1 MIKTLIADDESHA
14 IERLRD
20 LLSEFDDFEIV
31 VESQDGTG
39 ALEQMVLLEPDVAF
53 LDINMPGI
61 SVFKTI
67 SSLNNPPL
75 VIFQTA
81 HSKYAA
87 DAFDIDALDYL
98 LKPVSRER
106 FARAVSKIREKLG
119 MDPPNKQP
127 QKQEHAPEG
136 KEPKETTESETTDKI
151 SVKVQGAIKIIP
163 ISDILKISFEEG
175 LSFIYTKK
183 DRFYSDQTL
192 NYYEKKLE
200 EKGFFRSNRG
210 DLINLDYISTIHKA
224 FKGNYYVELSDGSK
238 VELSRRKAQ
247 ALKKTL
253 DF

>member
-1 MIKTLIADDESHA
+1 MIKTLIADDEGHA
-14 IERLRD
+14 IDRLKD
-20 LLSEFDDFEIV
+20 LLADYDEFQIIAEAN
-31 VESQDGTG
+31 SGTG
-39 ALEQMVLLEPDVAF
+39 ALEQMVLQKPDVAF
-53 LDINMPGI
+53 LDINMPGV

-67 SSLNNPPL
+67 SSLGDPPL

-106 FARAVSKIREKLG
+106 FARAISKIREKLAL
-119 MDPPNKQP
+119 P
-127 QKQEHAPEG
+127 QQSIVSPAAQET
-136 KEPKETTESETTDKI
+136 KEPVESSDATEKI
-151 SVKVQGAIKIIP
+151 SVKVQGAIKIIA
-163 ISDILKISFEEG
+163 IADIRKICFEEG
-175 LSFIYTKK
+175 LSFIYTEKG
-183 DRFYSDQTL
+183 RFLSDHTL

-210 DLINLDYISTIHKA
+210 HLVNLEYVTTIHKG
-224 FKGNYYVELSDGSK
+224 FKGNYYIELTDGSK

-247 ALKKTL
+247 ILKKTL